1 MMLILQRCAK
11 YRVRVSKRVRVSQK
25 FNYYTANWL
34 YTYTVKNPKNCDI
47 SYKRKNVCTP
57 PFGVSDMNYHYGG
70 AAGI

>member
-1 MMLILQRCAK
+1 MVLIIQRCAK

-57 PFGVSDMNYHYGG
+57 LSEYQT
-70 AAGI
+70 